1 MQEGWIKQIG
11 LDEQEKQALEAVEQA
26 QDSAALDEIRVRFL
40 GKKGSLTLLLRR
52 LGEFSKEERPAIGA
66 VVNRVRQS
74 VEREVEQKAAFL
86 RSRET
91 EMRLLQETL
100 DVTLPGRG
108 GVSGQL
114 HPLTKVYNEIIDI
127 FIGMGFVIEEGPEVE
142 LDRYNFEMLNMPAD
156 HPARDMHDTFYVSDN
171 VVLRT
176 HTSPVQVRTMLEK
189 PLPIRMLSPGRVYR
203 ADSVDAT
210 HSPIFNQIEGLVVD
224 KDITMGDL
232 KGVLDVF
239 AKELYGSD
247 TKTRLR
253 PSYFPFTEPSVEVD
267 ISCGVCGSSGCRV
280 CKGTGWIEIL
290 GAGMVNPNVLR
301 MCGIDPQQYSGF
313 AFGLGLDRVT
323 NMKYGITDIRLLYEN
338 DLRFLKQ
345 L

>member
-1 MQEGWIKQIG
+1 MQEEWIKRIG
-11 LDEQEKQALEAVEQA
+11 LEEQEKAAMDAVKSAKNSAELE
-26 QDSAALDEIRVRFL
+26 EIRIRFL
-40 GKKGSLTLLLRR
+40 GKKGSLTALLRR
-52 LGEFSKEERPAIGA
+52 LGEFPKEERPAIGA
-66 VVNRVRQS
+66 VVNRVRQTIEQEL
-74 VEREVEQKAAFL
+74 ERLAGELSA
-86 RSRET
+86 RET
-91 EMRLLQETL
+91 QERLKRESL

-108 GVSGQL
+108 ARPGQL

-142 LDRYNFEMLNMPAD
+142 LDKYNFEMLNIPAD
-156 HPARDMHDTFYVSDN
+156 HPARDMHDTFYVDEN

-176 HTSPVQVRTMLEK
+176 HTSPVQVRTMLTQ

-224 KDITMGDL
+224 KGITMGDL

-239 AKELYGSD
+239 AKELYGAG

-267 ISCGVCGSSGCRV
+267 ISCGVCGSKGCRV

-290 GAGMVNPNVLR
+290 GAGMVNPNVFR
-301 MCGIDPQQYSGF
+301 MCGIGPQRYSGF
-313 AFGLGLDRVT
+313 AFGMGLDRVT